1 MLLAKVWA
9 FGYALV
15 ILGIILG
22 GVAIA
27 RPSRRKPEKKEMPK
41 I

>member
-1 MLLAKVWA
+1 MLLAKTWA

-15 ILGIILG
+15 ILGVILG
-22 GVAIA
+22 AVVLA
-27 RPSRRKPEKKEMPK
+27 RPSRRKPEKKEIPD